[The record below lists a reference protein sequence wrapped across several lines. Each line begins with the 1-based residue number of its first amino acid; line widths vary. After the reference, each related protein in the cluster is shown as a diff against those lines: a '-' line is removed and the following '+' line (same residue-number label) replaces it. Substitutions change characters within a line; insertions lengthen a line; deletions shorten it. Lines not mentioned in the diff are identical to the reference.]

1 MKYWKDL
8 VVLTALCVAVTGCSD
23 DTVDPDIGKVSGV
36 LRGRTGR
43 DASTITP
50 LANATV
56 RIEPG
61 GKVVTTGQFGEFT
74 FERPAKDSITMT
86 ATMEGFD
93 ALALCLP
100 PALSSRTF
108 ELGFVD
114 LPRSID
120 AALTNVSATLVSVF
134 GDTAVVAV
142 SGRSNAHDLMSVGV
156 IAADAP
162 PADTAFTASTHQTGP
177 SDGSTFTVRVPIHGS
192 GISMFAVC
200 AAGRTYRFDPWF
212 CGGAAT
218 GLGPTTTIKIK

>member
-1 MKYWKDL
+1 MKYITNLL
-8 VVLTALCVAVTGCSD
+8 VLVAVCVTVAGCSD
-23 DTVDPDIGKVSGV
+23 EAVDPDIGKVSGV

-43 DASTITP
+43 DASTITT

-74 FERPAKDSITMT
+74 FDRPAKDSIVMT
-86 ATMEGFD
+86 AIMDGYD

-120 AALTNVSATLVSVF
+120 TALTSVSASLVSVS
-134 GDTAVVAV
+134 GDTAVVTV
-142 SGRSNAHDLMSVGV
+142 SGRSNAHDLMSVGL

-162 PADTAFTASTHQTGP
+162 PADTAFVTSTHRTGP
-177 SDGSTFTVRVPIHGS
+177 SDGTTFTVRVPIHGTGS
-192 GISMFAVC
+192 GLFAVV

-212 CGGAAT
+212 CGGPAT
-218 GLGPTTTIKIK
+218 GLGPTTTVKIR